1 MTIWQ
6 IRHHLTKNHI
16 HHPCKY
22 GHFGK
27 LSDRATLPGDTS
39 VPFRCPRVPHNVS
52 GKLFKHFIT
61 ELFSSAK
68 KNCYICSVLARR
80 VRFRFRRKEYGNT
93 YQTYPDP

>member
-1 MTIWQ
+1 MLNS
-6 IRHHLTKNHI
+6 R
-16 HHPCKY
+16 
-22 GHFGK
+22 
-27 LSDRATLPGDTS
+27 
-39 VPFRCPRVPHNVS
+39 HNVS

-68 KNCYICSVLARR
+68 KNCYICSVLARW